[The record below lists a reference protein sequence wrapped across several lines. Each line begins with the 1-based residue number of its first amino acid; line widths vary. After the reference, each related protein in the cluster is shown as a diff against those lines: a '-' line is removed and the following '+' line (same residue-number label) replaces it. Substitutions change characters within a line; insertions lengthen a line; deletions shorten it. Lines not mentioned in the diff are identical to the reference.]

1 MELDQ
6 VRRVADKD
14 SQKGV
19 DEWTSMMKGRNLS
32 YEINE
37 VLYDKTETERRFQ
50 LHRRQSQGI
59 YDEKLEYISTE
70 MKCLMLKVHT
80 LMGLVDDEDSQEA
93 GNILR
98 TIRGVENAMPGHET
112 TIAEH
117 QTILSG
123 RLDQMMGGAP
133 AMTTAGHDERM
144 EKQKEYSMNQVWKKL
159 FFKKTRH

>member
-1 MELDQ
+1 
-6 VRRVADKD
+6 VADKD

-19 DEWTSMMKGRNLS
+19 DEWKSMMKGGNLS
-32 YEINE
+32 HVINE
-37 VLYDKTETERRFQ
+37 VLCDKTETERRFQ

-59 YDEKLEYISTE
+59 CDEKLEHISAET
-70 MKCLMLKVHT
+70 KCLMLKVHT

-98 TIRGVENAMPGHET
+98 TIRGAENAIPGYKT
-112 TIAEH
+112 TIAEY

-144 EKQKEYSMNQVWKKL
+144 EKQREYSMNQVWKKT
-159 FFKKTRH
+159 FFLKIRH